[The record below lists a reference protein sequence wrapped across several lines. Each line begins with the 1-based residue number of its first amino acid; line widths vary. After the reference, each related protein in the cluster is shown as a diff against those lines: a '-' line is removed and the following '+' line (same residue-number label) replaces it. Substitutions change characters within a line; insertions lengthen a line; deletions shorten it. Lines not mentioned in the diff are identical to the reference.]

1 MPTPNAHHKTSA
13 SAAHRWMACTAAPT
27 FEANFPDGGTSV
39 YAQEGTLAHSFCELY
54 ANKYFT
60 VMTKRKFN
68 VELKKL
74 QADPLYQ
81 EEMLRTAEAYL
92 EYLKEK
98 SLTYP
103 APPHVVT
110 EKRVDLS
117 DYIPEGFGTCDS
129 IMVGGDTLHITDYK
143 HGKGVPVSAVDNP
156 QMKLYALGALKLY
169 RPVYGDRIKKVSM
182 AIFQP
187 RLSETASEDA
197 MTVEEL
203 LAWGE
208 SIKPIARE
216 AYEGPGTFNPG
227 EHCRFCKGK
236 AQCRARAQH
245 FAGFSEYQGAD
256 IEGRMTEADM
266 VAREEADCLGSELPP
281 LLSNEDVAKL
291 LVEAEGLVAWYKD
304 LQDYATGAL
313 LSGDE
318 VPGWKL
324 VEGRSNRAFS
334 NVDDAVNALL
344 EAGYEEAVIYD
355 RKPKTLSELEKM
367 LGKKTFAE
375 LLSGYVVKPKGKPTL
390 APESDK
396 REAFNAGA
404 AEFAGVTDG

>member
-1 MPTPNAHHKTSA
+1 MPTPNAHHKASA
-13 SAAHRWMACTAAPT
+13 SAAYRWLVCTAAPT
-27 FEANFPDGGTSV
+27 FEANFPDGGSSI

-54 ANKYFT
+54 AKKYFT
-60 VMTKRKFN
+60 IMTKRKFN
-68 VELKKL
+68 AELKKL

-81 EEMLRTAEAYL
+81 EEMLRTAEAYVD
-92 EYLKEK
+92 YLKEK
-98 SLTYP
+98 SMSYP
-103 APPHVVT
+103 ATPHVVMET
-110 EKRVDLS
+110 RVDLS
-117 DYIPEGFGTCDS
+117 DYIPDGFGTCDC

-143 HGKGVPVSAVDNP
+143 HGKGVPVSAVNNP

-169 RPVYGDRIKKVSM
+169 RPVYGDRIKKISM
-182 AIFQP
+182 GICQP

-208 SIKPIARE
+208 SIKPIAKE
-216 AYEGPGTFNPG
+216 ACEGPGTFNPG
-227 EHCRFCKGK
+227 EHCRFCKGR
-236 AQCRARAQH
+236 AQCRARAQY

-256 IEGRMTEADM
+256 IAGRMSEADR
-266 VAREEADCLGSELPP
+266 VAREGVEELPP
-281 LLSNEDVAKL
+281 LLSNEDVARL

-313 LSGDE
+313 LSGEE

-324 VEGRSNRAFS
+324 VEGRSNRAFT

-367 LGKKTFAE
+367 LGKATFAE

-396 REAFNAGA
+396 REAFNVGA
-404 AEFAGVTDG
+404 AEFEGVTDG